1 MSLVPLAVRS
11 TVLVLTFVPR
21 LYRTLLWRILLS
33 AEVPLAITAPLGAA
47 LAVLLFWAP
56 AAILIPTAAPLV
68 VHATAWGAIAVG
80 ATFSAVRWLMVEVVA
95 GRV

>member
-11 TVLVLTFVPR
+11 TVLALTFVPR

-56 AAILIPTAAPLV
+56 AAILIPTAAPWWS
-68 VHATAWGAIAVG
+68 TPQPGARSQPERPSPP
-80 ATFSAVRWLMVEVVA
+80 FA
-95 GRV
+95 G

>member
-33 AEVPLAITAPLGAA
+33 VEVPLAVLTGHVDRGSANDARYSLNGRAA
-47 LAVLLFWAP
+47 
-56 AAILIPTAAPLV
+56 
-68 VHATAWGAIAVG
+68 G
-80 ATFSAVRWLMVEVVA
+80 
-95 GRV
+95 

>member
-21 LYRTLLWRILLS
+21 LYRTLLWRTLLS

-68 VHATAWGAIAVG
+68 IHATVWGAIAAG

>member
-1 MSLVPLAVRS
+1 M
-11 TVLVLTFVPR
+11 
-21 LYRTLLWRILLS
+21 
-33 AEVPLAITAPLGAA
+33 
-47 LAVLLFWAP
+47 LLFWAP

-68 VHATAWGAIAVG
+68 VHATVWGAIAAG